1 MAATKRIKK
10 IDYKSKPRKKTNSR
24 MTGVSSTG
32 VKYVK
37 RKPNK
42 NLGGRRVATE
52 MRLGDYDNVADFLAA
67 YESSNNN
74 AEIRGGVHNRRDGT
88 RADALKS
95 KPVKVTAKRRT
106 AATKAKVTRTKAA
119 ANSRKSASPRKRSAT
134 RKK

>member
-1 MAATKRIKK
+1 
-10 IDYKSKPRKKTNSR
+10 

-42 NLGGRRVATE
+42 NVGGRRVATE
-52 MRLGDYDNVADFLAA
+52 MTLSDYDNVADVIAA
-67 YESSNNN
+67 YVKSNNN
-74 AEIRGGVHNRRDGT
+74 MEIRGGVHNRRDGT

-106 AATKAKVTRTKAA
+106 AASKAKAIRTKAA
-119 ANSRKSASPRKRSAT
+119 ANSRKSASPRKRSTT